1 MIFCSKVNELTAM
14 IANAKATIREQSPD
28 ED

>member
-1 MIFCSKVNELTAM
+1 MIFCSKVNELTTM
-14 IANAKATIREQSPD
+14 IANTKATIREQSPD